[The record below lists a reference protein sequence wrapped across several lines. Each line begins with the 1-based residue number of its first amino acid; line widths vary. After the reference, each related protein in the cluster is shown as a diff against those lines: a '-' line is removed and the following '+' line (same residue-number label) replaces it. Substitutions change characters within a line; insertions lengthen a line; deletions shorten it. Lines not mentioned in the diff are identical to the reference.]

1 MAAKKPER
9 PIPKRKPIPMPK
21 LNEAEHRALRAHVRE
36 MDRRVRKLLNG
47 N

>member
-9 PIPKRKPIPMPK
+9 PILKRKPIPMPK
-21 LNEAEHRALRAHVRE
+21 LNEAEHRALRAHARE
-36 MDRRVRKLLNG
+36 MERRVRRLLIG